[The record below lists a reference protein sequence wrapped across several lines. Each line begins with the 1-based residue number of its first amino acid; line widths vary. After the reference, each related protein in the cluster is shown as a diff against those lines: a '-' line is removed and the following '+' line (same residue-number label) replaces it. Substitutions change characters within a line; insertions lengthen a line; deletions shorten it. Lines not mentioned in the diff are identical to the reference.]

1 MENVKAW
8 FAGIWLKMKDG
19 FRWLINKI
27 KGVFGKK
34 EDANSK
40 EKKANKKI
48 AGEKE
53 NSLFKMIC
61 LWIFRLRSVFLAI
74 PVVYAAIV
82 LAVENAAKLPAKLLL
97 YVPVSQ
103 QALLTSKA
111 IEFSRDTAVYF
122 PLTVTG
128 LCLVFMFCSRR
139 TVYPW
144 LISIFTLVLPV
155 FFRFISVFP
164 G

>member
-8 FAGIWLKMKDG
+8 FAGIWLKIKDG
-19 FRWLINKI
+19 FVWTINKI
-27 KGVFGKK
+27 KGIFQKK
-34 EDANSK
+34 EDSEKK
-40 EKKANKKI
+40 EKDE
-48 AGEKE
+48 EKE
-53 NSLFKMIC
+53 KSLFKLIC
-61 LWIFRLRSVFLAI
+61 EWIFKLRSVFLAI
-74 PVVYAAIV
+74 PVVCAAII

-122 PLTVTG
+122 PLAVTG

-144 LISIFTLVLPV
+144 LISIFTLVLPI

>member
-1 MENVKAW
+1 MENVKVW
-8 FAGIWLKMKDG
+8 FAGLLLKIKDG
-19 FRWLINKI
+19 FQRLFNRI
-27 KGVFGKK
+27 KDIFRKK
-34 EDANSK
+34 DGDESK
-40 EKKANKKI
+40 EKKAPKGND
-48 AGEKE
+48 EKE

-74 PVVYAAIV
+74 PVVCAAII
-82 LAVENAAKLPAKLLL
+82 LAVENAAKLPAKLQF
-97 YVPVSQ
+97 YIPVSQ
-103 QALLTSKA
+103 EALLTSKV

-122 PLTVTG
+122 PLAVTG

-144 LISIFTLVLPV
+144 LISIFTLVIPV

>member
-8 FAGIWLKMKDG
+8 FAGIWFKIKDG
-19 FRWLINKI
+19 FRWLISKI
-27 KGVFGKK
+27 KGIFRKK
-34 EDANSK
+34 EGAEAKKENK
-40 EKKANKKI
+40 EKDE
-48 AGEKE
+48 EKE
-53 NSLFKMIC
+53 KSLFRVIC
-61 LWIFRLRSVFLAI
+61 EWIFKLRSVFLAI
-74 PVVYAAIV
+74 PVVCAAII

-122 PLTVTG
+122 PLAVTG